1 MVSEPLLSLAGVVAA
16 VIAVMVDSRGATLV
30 ALVVVAAGLAPTVAL
45 TGGSAA
51 VLVLAIA
58 AAAGVAGGI
67 LGRLAARS
75 LPWVAGLDPRVPA
88 FAPARQ
94 LFGPRSLRA
103 FAAALAIPIASWV
116 SFNVPIG
123 EVAVVQGI
131 LFPIAYVWVCG
142 LLRMVAGRTV
152 QDLAVG
158 VTMIALSGAAAWLVR
173 GGADAVAGAAAA
185 ASLAPLAAVVSGWL
199 AGRHER
205 RPPPIA
211 GATG

>member
-16 VIAVMVDSRGATLV
+16 VIAVMVDSRGATLI
-30 ALVVVAAGLAPTVAL
+30 ALVAVAAGLAPTVAL
-45 TGGSAA
+45 TGGGAA

-58 AAAGVAGGI
+58 GVAGVAAGV
-67 LGRLAARS
+67 LSRLAARS

-88 FAPARQ
+88 FAPSRR

-103 FAAALAIPIASWV
+103 FAAALAVPIASWV

-123 EVAVVQGI
+123 EVAVVQGL
-131 LFPIAYVWVCG
+131 LFPIAYVWGCG

-173 GGADAVAGAAAA
+173 GGPDAVAGAAAA
-185 ASLAPLAAVVSGWL
+185 ASLAPFACVVSGWL

-205 RPPPIA
+205 RAPAAA
-211 GATG
+211 GAAG

>member
-16 VIAVMVDSRGATLV
+16 VVAVMVDGRGATLI

-45 TGGSAA
+45 TGGGAA

-58 AAAGVAGGI
+58 AAAGVAGGT
-67 LGRLAARS
+67 LGRYAARS

-88 FAPARQ
+88 FAPSRQ

-123 EVAVVQGI
+123 EVAVVQGL
-131 LFPIAYVWVCG
+131 LFPIAYVWACG

-158 VTMIALSGAAAWLVR
+158 VTMISLSGAAAWLVR
-173 GGADAVAGAAAA
+173 GGPDAVAGAAAA

-205 RPPPIA
+205 RPPPVV
-211 GATG
+211 GASG

>member
-1 MVSEPLLSLAGVVAA
+1 MVSEPLLSLAGVAAA
-16 VIAVMVDSRGATLV
+16 VVAIMVDTRGGTLV
-30 ALVVVAAGLAPTVAL
+30 ALVAVAAGLGPTVAL
-45 TGGSAA
+45 TGGGAA
-51 VLVLAIA
+51 VLMLLIA
-58 AAAGVAGGI
+58 AAAGVGGGI
-67 LGRLAARS
+67 VSRLAARS

-88 FAPARQ
+88 FAPSRQ

-131 LFPIAYVWVCG
+131 LFPVAYVWGCG

-152 QDLAVG
+152 QDLAIG
-158 VTMIALSGAAAWLVR
+158 VTMIALGGAAAWLVR
-173 GGADAVAGAAAA
+173 GGPDAVAGASAS
-185 ASLAPLAAVVSGWL
+185 ASLAVLAAVVSGWL

-205 RPPPIA
+205 RSPVTADA
-211 GATG
+211 GG

>member
-16 VIAVMVDSRGATLV
+16 VIAMMVDSRGATV
-30 ALVVVAAGLAPTVAL
+30 IALIAVAAGLAPTVAL
-45 TGGSAA
+45 TGGSDA

-58 AAAGVAGGI
+58 AVAGLVGGVAS
-67 LGRLAARS
+67 RLAARR

-88 FAPARQ
+88 FAPSRQ

-103 FAAALAIPIASWV
+103 FAAALALPIASWV

-131 LFPIAYVWVCG
+131 LFPIAYVWACG
-142 LLRMVAGRTV
+142 LLRMVVGRTL

-158 VTMIALSGAAAWLVR
+158 VTMLALSGASAWLVR
-173 GGADAVAGAAAA
+173 GGADAVAGAAGA
-185 ASLAPLAAVVSGWL
+185 ASLAPLAAVLSGWL

-205 RPPPIA
+205 RAVSA
-211 GATG
+211 GSSG

>member
-1 MVSEPLLSLAGVVAA
+1 MVSEPLLSLAGVLAA
-16 VIAVMVDSRGATLV
+16 VVAMMVDTRGATLV
-30 ALVVVAAGLAPTVAL
+30 ALVAVAAGLAPTVAL
-45 TGGSAA
+45 TGGGAA
-51 VLVLAIA
+51 VLVLAVA
-58 AAAGVAGGI
+58 AASGVAGAV
-67 LGRLAARS
+67 LSRLAARS
-75 LPWVAGLDPRVPA
+75 LAWVAGLDPRVPA

-94 LFGPRSLRA
+94 LFGPRSMRA
-103 FAAALAIPIASWV
+103 FAAALALPIASWV

-131 LFPIAYVWVCG
+131 LFPIAYVWGCG
-142 LLRMVAGRTV
+142 LLRMVAGRTM

-185 ASLAPLAAVVSGWL
+185 ATLAPLAAVVSGWL

-205 RPPPIA
+205 R
-211 GATG
+211 ATAAADVA

>member
-1 MVSEPLLSLAGVVAA
+1 MVSEPLLSLAGVAAA
-16 VIAVMVDSRGATLV
+16 VVAIMIDTRGGTLV
-30 ALVVVAAGLAPTVAL
+30 ALVAVAAGLGPTVAL
-45 TGGSAA
+45 TGGGAA
-51 VLVLAIA
+51 VLMLVIA
-58 AAAGVAGGI
+58 AAAGVGGGI
-67 LGRLAARS
+67 ASRLAARS

-88 FAPARQ
+88 FAPSRQ

-131 LFPIAYVWVCG
+131 LFPIAYVWGCG

-152 QDLAVG
+152 QDLAIG
-158 VTMIALSGAAAWLVR
+158 VTMIALGGAAAWLIR
-173 GGADAVAGAAAA
+173 GGADAVAGATAS
-185 ASLAPLAAVVSGWL
+185 ASLAVLAAVVSGWL

-205 RPPPIA
+205 RAPVSA
-211 GATG
+211 GTGG

>member
-1 MVSEPLLSLAGVVAA
+1 MVSEPLLALAGVAAA
-16 VIAVMVDSRGATLV
+16 VIGIMVDGRGATV
-30 ALVVVAAGLAPTVAL
+30 IAVVVVAAGLAPTVAL
-45 TGGSAA
+45 TGGEAA
-51 VLVLAIA
+51 VLVLVIA

-67 LGRLAARS
+67 ASRTAARN

-88 FAPARQ
+88 FAPPRQ

-103 FAAALAIPIASWV
+103 FAAALAIPLASWV

-131 LFPIAYVWVCG
+131 LFPIAYVWGCG

-158 VTMIALSGAAAWLVR
+158 VAMIALSAAAAWLVR
-173 GGADAVAGAAAA
+173 GGPDAVAGAAAS
-185 ASLAPLAAVVSGWL
+185 ASLAPLAAAVSGWL
-199 AGRHER
+199 AGHHAR
-205 RPPPIA
+205 RAPA
-211 GATG
+211 VADASG